1 MKCVLDTMCDV
12 AGKDKESK
20 QAMDNTENDQ
30 QNG

>member
-1 MKCVLDTMCDV
+1 MCDV

-30 QNG
+30 QNGWMKVV